1 MPRKSPK
8 KQEREIKIEAY
19 SHAGK
24 KRKNNPPVG
33 LVSSQTDKLNGYTK
47 YAHDPY
53 IDPHLSWAGKQVGQ
67 EVNVRNMNQSRF
79 RLEVDLMLKIKQ
91 S

>member
-8 KQEREIKIEAY
+8 NEHKEIKIEAY

-33 LVSSQTDKLNGYTK
+33 LVSSQTDKLNGTRFTNGKWTK
-47 YAHDPY
+47 LTFPV
-53 IDPHLSWAGKQVGQ
+53 L
-67 EVNVRNMNQSRF
+67 
-79 RLEVDLMLKIKQ
+79 LMLGPH
-91 S
+91 

>member
-8 KQEREIKIEAY
+8 NEHKETKIKAY

-33 LVSSQTDKLNGYTK
+33 LVSSQTDKLDGYTK
-47 YAHDPY
+47 YAHDRY
-53 IDPHLSWAGKQVGQ
+53 IYPQRELV
-67 EVNVRNMNQSRF
+67 
-79 RLEVDLMLKIKQ
+79 
-91 S
+91 

>member
-1 MPRKSPK
+1 MAK
-8 KQEREIKIEAY
+8 KPSKKDKEIKIEAY
-19 SHAGK
+19 SHLGK

-53 IDPHLSWAGKQVGQ
+53 IDPHFNLARKKKGQ
-67 EVNVRNMNQSRF
+67 ER
-79 RLEVDLMLKIKQ
+79 K
-91 S
+91 

>member
-8 KQEREIKIEAY
+8 NEHKEIKIEVY

-53 IDPHLSWAGKQVGQ
+53 IDPHLSWAGKQEG
-67 EVNVRNMNQSRF
+67 RYPI
-79 RLEVDLMLKIKQ
+79 LKTLFLYFHIVPHTV
-91 S
+91 